1 MSRQP
6 PETAVQFGRVNRVK
20 LAREVVD
27 VAINRV
33 AIKARRAIGTGPRI
47 GEVLG
52 YDDEV
57 PGYVDIDNEEQ
68 RKLK

>member
-6 PETAVQFGRVNRVK
+6 PETAVQFGRVNRVQ
-20 LAREVVD
+20 LAREIAQE
-27 VAINRV
+27 AINRV
-33 AIKARRAIGTGPRI
+33 GRKAIQERVARGRGPA
-47 GEVLG
+47 L
-52 YDDEV
+52 DLDV